1 MAINH
6 GDPKERVAEYVAD
19 GKFTF
24 PIALGG
30 QEGDPGA
37 AVFQGYQV
45 RSYPTSFLIDGQGKI
60 VARWVGYDEP
70 TMAEIRA
77 ALARLGL

>member
-1 MAINH
+1 VAINH
-6 GDPKERVAEYVAD
+6 GDPPERVREYVER
-19 GKFTF
+19 GKFAF

-30 QEGDPGA
+30 ADGEAG
-37 AVFQGYQV
+37 VFKDYQV
-45 RSYPTSFLIDGQGKI
+45 NAYPTNFLIDGQGKI
-60 VARWVGYDEP
+60 AGRWVGYDEP